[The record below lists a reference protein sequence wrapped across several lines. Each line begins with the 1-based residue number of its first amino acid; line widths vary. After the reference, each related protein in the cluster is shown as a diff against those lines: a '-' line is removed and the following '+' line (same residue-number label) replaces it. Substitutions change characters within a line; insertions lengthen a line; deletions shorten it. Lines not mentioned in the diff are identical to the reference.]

1 MKKVILLVGVVLAFA
16 GAVAAQTTTK
26 VSKQIKVLPWLNTA
40 VIDANDAAG
49 GMHTYASWATLGTN
63 LKTSQVQ
70 LGMLVTIE
78 ADKATYRL
86 KSWAINT
93 ALPALGE
100 WERVGD
106 MVVVADISTRNGLIV
121 TDNSKVS
128 LAPGTTVVVK
138 DNGKGVAES
147 FIYAAGLFDANGDGT
162 VKTDGTDDWYSASG
176 TSAGSGYVFFEE
188 AALGTSASTHATGW
202 FKGAAASGAIT
213 IGTTARLSGMP
224 TGVKFSLNAG
234 ANVPVV
240 ALPAAWANP
249 TFYIN
254 DGTSTY
260 QLLDCWVKSYQTIDG
275 ISYQLWVADT
285 AFETA
290 IPAGSTLIVQ

>member
-49 GMHTYASWATLGTN
+49 GLHTYADWTALSSN

-78 ADKATYRL
+78 SDKATYRL
-86 KSWAINT
+86 KSWLVNS
-93 ALPALGE
+93 ALPTLGE

-106 MVVVADISTRNGLIV
+106 MVVVADITTRNGLIV

-128 LAPGTTVVVK
+128 LAPGTTVIVK
-138 DNGKGVAES
+138 DNGKGATEL

-162 VKTDGTDDWYSASG
+162 VKTDGTDDWFAPNGS
-176 TSAGSGYVFFEE
+176 SAGSGYVFFEE
-188 AALGTSASTHATGW
+188 AALGTTASAAANGW
-202 FKGAAASGAIT
+202 SKGASASGAIV
-213 IGTTARLSGMP
+213 IGTTPRLTGMP
-224 TGVKFSLNAG
+224 TGVKFSLTAG
-234 ANVPVV
+234 NNVPVV

-254 DGTSTY
+254 DGTTTY
-260 QLLDCWVKSYQTIDG
+260 QLLDCWTKTYQTIDG

-285 AFETA
+285 AFEVGIT
-290 IPAGSTLIVQ
+290 AGSKLIVQ